1 VNLKNAPFAADQ
13 GPIEE
18 GCGCYACAEFSRGYL
33 RHLIKAEEILGL
45 RLVSLHN
52 LHFYITL
59 MERARREIEGGTFE
73 GFRREFVA
81 GYRPAGEPD

>member
-1 VNLKNAPFAADQ
+1 MALKNAGFAEDS

-18 GCGCYACAEFSRGYL
+18 GCACYACRGFSRAYL

-52 LHFYITL
+52 LHFYINLVRT
-59 MERARREIEGGTFE
+59 ARRAILDGNFSD
-73 GFRREFVA
+73 FRRDFV
-81 GYRPAGEPD
+81 GRYVVRTP